1 MWRQKG
7 TEAASDQICVMDKR
21 IAIFVPTLQFGG
33 AERVALN
40 LASGFLQRG
49 FSVDILVASDRGAF
63 GDLIPAG
70 ARLYSLGNK
79 GRLLRALPNLVSYLR
94 RELPWCVVS
103 IMDHTNVV
111 TVWARS
117 LARTPTSV
125 LATTHCLPSVEARHG
140 SRVREKI
147 SPYAVRSFLRFADGI
162 VAVSTGVANDLA
174 QTAKIARERITV
186 IHNPVLTPEYY
197 SKVAEPVSYFYMRYP
212 NRPVI
217 ISVGRLVASK
227 DFPALI
233 RAFAEV
239 KREVPSLLLVL
250 GEGEQ
255 RPALE
260 RLIAE
265 LKLGDDVVLPG
276 YTPNP
281 YAHMARAKLFVLSSA
296 YEAFGNV
303 LVESLAAGTP
313 VVATDSPG
321 PREILQDGRF
331 GELVAVGDTEALARA
346 MVKVLRSGGPIPP
359 SDYLKQFQ
367 LESVVDAYVC
377 AMEAAARHS
386 SPGCREAKSVGVS

>member
-1 MWRQKG
+1 
-7 TEAASDQICVMDKR
+7 MDKR

-40 LASGFLQRG
+40 LASGFLQVG

-63 GDLIPAG
+63 GDLIPPG
-70 ARLYSLGNK
+70 ARLLPLGNK
-79 GRLLRALPNLVSYLR
+79 RRILQALPYLVDYLR
-94 RELPWCVVS
+94 RESPWCVVPV
-103 IMDHTNVV
+103 MDHTNVV
-111 TVWARS
+111 TIWARW
-117 LARTPTSV
+117 LARTPTTV
-125 LATTHCLPSVEARHG
+125 LATTHCLPSMEARHG
-140 SRVREKI
+140 SRVREKLV
-147 SPYAVRSFLRFADGI
+147 PYAVRSFLRFADGI
-162 VAVSTGVANDLA
+162 VAVSSGVADDLA

-186 IHNPVLTPEYY
+186 IPNPVLTPEFYR
-197 SKVAEPVSYFYMRYP
+197 KVAEPVSHFRLGYAK
-212 NRPVI
+212 RPVI

-239 KREVPSLLLVL
+239 RKAVPSLLLIL

-255 RPALE
+255 RPELE

-265 LKLGDDVVLPG
+265 SKLGDDVVLPG

-313 VVATDSPG
+313 VVATDTAG

-367 LESVVDAYVC
+367 LDSVVDAYVC

-386 SPGCREAKSVGVS
+386 SPGYREAKSVGVS

>member
-1 MWRQKG
+1 M
-7 TEAASDQICVMDKR
+7 MDKR

-49 FSVDILVASDRGAF
+49 FSVDILVASDRGVF
-63 GDLIPAG
+63 GDLIPVG

-79 GRLLRALPNLVSYLR
+79 GRVLRALPNLVNYLR
-94 RELPWCVVS
+94 RESPWCVVP

-111 TVWARS
+111 TLWARW
-117 LARTPTSV
+117 LARMSTTI

-140 SRVREKI
+140 YRLREKL

-162 VAVSTGVANDLA
+162 VAASSGIANDLA
-174 QTAKIARERITV
+174 RTGKIARERITV
-186 IHNPVLTPEYY
+186 IHNPVLTPEFY
-197 SKVAEPVSYFYMRYP
+197 SKLAEPVSDFYLRYP

-227 DFPALI
+227 DFPTLI

-239 KREVPSLLLVL
+239 KKEVSSRLLIL

-265 LKLGDDVVLPG
+265 LRLVDDVLLAG

-303 LVESLAAGTP
+303 LIESLAAGTP
-313 VVATDSPG
+313 VVATDCPG

-331 GELVAVGDTEALARA
+331 GDLVTVGETEALAKA
-346 MVKVLRSGGPIPP
+346 MVKVLRSGGTIPP

-367 LESVVDAYVC
+367 LEPVIDAYVC
-377 AMEAAARHS
+377 AIEAAARHS
-386 SPGCREAKSVGVS
+386 SPGCRQVKSVGVS

>member
-1 MWRQKG
+1 
-7 TEAASDQICVMDKR
+7 MDKR

-40 LASGFLQRG
+40 LARGFLQRG
-49 FSVDILVASDRGAF
+49 FSVDILAASDQGAF
-63 GDLIPAG
+63 EELIPTG

-79 GRLLRALPNLVSYLR
+79 GRILRALPSLVNYLR
-94 RELPWCVVS
+94 RESPWCVVP

-111 TVWARS
+111 TVWARW
-117 LARTPTSV
+117 LARVPTTV
-125 LATTHCLPSVEARHG
+125 LATAHCLPSVEARHG
-140 SRVREKI
+140 SRVREKL

-162 VAVSTGVANDLA
+162 VAVSTGVADDLA
-174 QTAKIARERITV
+174 RTAKIARDRITV
-186 IHNPVLTPEYY
+186 IHNPVLTPEFYR
-197 SKVAEPVSYFYMRYP
+197 KVAEPVSGFHLRDQ
-212 NRPVI
+212 NKPVI

-227 DFPALI
+227 GFTVLI

-239 KREVPSLLLVL
+239 KTQVPSLLLVL

-255 RPALE
+255 RTALE

-265 LKLGDDVVLPG
+265 LRLGDDVVLPG

-296 YEAFGNV
+296 YEGFGNV

-313 VVATDSPG
+313 VVATDCTG
-321 PREILQDGRF
+321 PREILQDGSF
-331 GELVAVGDTEALARA
+331 GELVAVGDVEALARA
-346 MVKVLRSGGPIPP
+346 MVKVLRCGGPIPP
-359 SDYLKQFQ
+359 SDYLKQFE
-367 LESVVDAYVC
+367 LESVVDSYVC

-386 SPGCREAKSVGVS
+386 TLGCRETKSAGVS

>member
-1 MWRQKG
+1 M
-7 TEAASDQICVMDKR
+7 IDKR

-49 FSVDILVASDRGAF
+49 FSVDILVASDRGVF
-63 GDLIPAG
+63 GDLMPVG

-79 GRLLRALPNLVSYLR
+79 GRVLRALPNLVNYLR
-94 RELPWCVVS
+94 RESPWCVVP

-111 TVWARS
+111 TIWARW
-117 LARTPTSV
+117 LARMSTTV

-140 SRVREKI
+140 YRLREKL

-162 VAVSTGVANDLA
+162 VAASSGIANDLA
-174 QTAKIARERITV
+174 RTAKIARERITV
-186 IHNPVLTPEYY
+186 IHNPVLTPEFY
-197 SKVAEPVSYFYMRYP
+197 SKLAEPVSDFYVRYP

-233 RAFAEV
+233 RAFVEV
-239 KREVPSLLLVL
+239 KKEVSSRLLIL

-260 RLIAE
+260 RLITE
-265 LKLGDDVVLPG
+265 LRLVDDVLLPG

-313 VVATDSPG
+313 VVATDCPG

-331 GELVAVGDTEALARA
+331 GDLVTVGETEALAKA
-346 MVKVLRSGGPIPP
+346 MVKVLRSGGTIPP

-367 LESVVDAYVC
+367 LEPIIDAYVC

-386 SPGCREAKSVGVS
+386 SSARGQVKSVGVS

>member
-1 MWRQKG
+1 
-7 TEAASDQICVMDKR
+7 MDKR

-49 FSVDILVASDRGAF
+49 YSVDILVASDLGAF

-70 ARLYSLGNK
+70 ARLLPLGNK
-79 GRLLRALPNLVSYLR
+79 GRILQALPHLVNYLR
-94 RELPWCVVS
+94 RESPWCVVPV
-103 IMDHTNVV
+103 MDHTNVV
-111 TVWARS
+111 TVWARW
-117 LARTPTSV
+117 LARTRTIV

-140 SRVREKI
+140 SRVREKLV
-147 SPYAVRSFLRFADGI
+147 PYAMRSFLRFADGI
-162 VAVSTGVANDLA
+162 VAVSAGVADDLA

-186 IHNPVLTPEYY
+186 IHNPVLTPEFYR
-197 SKVAEPVSYFYMRYP
+197 KLAEPVSHFWP
-212 NRPVI
+212 GDEERPVI

-227 DFPALI
+227 NFPALI

-239 KREVPSLLLVL
+239 RKDVPSLLLIL

-265 LKLGDDVVLPG
+265 LNLGHDVALPG

-281 YAHMARAKLFVLSSA
+281 YAHLVRAKLFVLSSA

-303 LVESLAAGTP
+303 LVEALAAGTP
-313 VVATDSPG
+313 VVATDCPG
-321 PREILQDGRF
+321 PREILQNGRF

-346 MVKVLRSGGPIPP
+346 MVKVLRVGGPIPP
-359 SDYLKQFQ
+359 SDYLEQFQ
-367 LESVVDAYVC
+367 LESVVDAYIR
-377 AMEAAARHS
+377 AMEAAARDS
-386 SPGCREAKSVGVS
+386 GTGSEVRARQLTSD

>member
-1 MWRQKG
+1 M
-7 TEAASDQICVMDKR
+7 
-21 IAIFVPTLQFGG
+21 PTLQFGG

-49 FSVDILVASDRGAF
+49 FSVDILVASDRGVF
-63 GDLIPAG
+63 GDLIPVG

-79 GRLLRALPNLVSYLR
+79 GRVLRALPNLVNYLR
-94 RELPWCVVS
+94 RESPWCVVP

-111 TVWARS
+111 TLWARW
-117 LARTPTSV
+117 LARMSTTI

-140 SRVREKI
+140 YRLREKL

-162 VAVSTGVANDLA
+162 VAASSGIANDLA
-174 QTAKIARERITV
+174 RTGKIARERITV
-186 IHNPVLTPEYY
+186 IHNPVLTPEFY
-197 SKVAEPVSYFYMRYP
+197 SKLAEPVSDFYLRYP

-227 DFPALI
+227 DFPTLI

-239 KREVPSLLLVL
+239 KKEVSSRLLIL

-265 LKLGDDVVLPG
+265 LRLVDDVLLAG

-303 LVESLAAGTP
+303 LIESLAAGTP
-313 VVATDSPG
+313 VVATDCPG

-331 GELVAVGDTEALARA
+331 GDLVTVGETEALAKA
-346 MVKVLRSGGPIPP
+346 MVKVLRSGGTIPP

-367 LESVVDAYVC
+367 LEPVIDAYVC
-377 AMEAAARHS
+377 AIEAAARHS
-386 SPGCREAKSVGVS
+386 SPGCRQVKSVGVS

>member
-1 MWRQKG
+1 MIRS
-7 TEAASDQICVMDKR
+7 AKR

-40 LASGFLQRG
+40 LASGFLHRG

-63 GDLIPAG
+63 ADLIPAG

-79 GRLLRALPNLVSYLR
+79 GRILRALPNLVNYLR
-94 RELPWCVVS
+94 RESPWCVVP

-111 TVWARS
+111 TVWARW
-117 LARTPTSV
+117 LAHTPTTV

-140 SRVREKI
+140 SRVREKL

-162 VAVSTGVANDLA
+162 VAVSTGVANDLS

-186 IHNPVLTPEYY
+186 IYNPVLTPEFYR
-197 SKVAEPVSYFYMRYP
+197 KLAEPVSDFYLRYP
-212 NRPVI
+212 DRPVI

-233 RAFAEV
+233 QAFAEV
-239 KREVPSLLLVL
+239 RKGTPSLLLIL

-265 LKLGDDVVLPG
+265 LRLADDVVLPG
-276 YTPNP
+276 YLPNP
-281 YAHMARAKLFVLSSA
+281 YAHMARAKLFVLSSS

-313 VVATDSPG
+313 VVATDCPAG

-331 GELVAVGDTEALARA
+331 GELVPVGDTEALAKA

-359 SDYLKQFQ
+359 SDYLEKFQ
-367 LESVVDAYVC
+367 LASVVDAYVRV
-377 AMEAAARHS
+377 MEAVARGS
-386 SPGCREAKSVGVS
+386 ATGCAEAKSVGVS